1 MKESF
6 KNRAIENLE
15 AAELLFENG
24 KYNASAN
31 RAYYAAFHLA
41 IAALYSKSIKPNIDH
56 RSVQSL
62 FSDLFFNKRKVFPS
76 KYKIYLNNM
85 QDFRNIADYKQGLS
99 KNNSKKQLNDAKEFF
114 TIISGVFNE
123 NQL

>member
-31 RAYYAAFHLA
+31 RAYYAAFHSA
-41 IAALYSKSIKPNIDH
+41 IAALYSKRIKPNIDH

-62 FSDLFFNKRKVFPS
+62 FNDMFINKRKIIPAEF
-76 KYKIYLNNM
+76 KRYLSDLQNV
-85 QDFRNIADYKQGLS
+85 RNIADYKNGVSKKISKEQIEKS
-99 KNNSKKQLNDAKEFF
+99 KNFIDVILKV
-114 TIISGVFNE
+114 II
-123 NQL
+123 

>member
-1 MKESF
+1 
-6 KNRAIENLE
+6 
-15 AAELLFENG
+15 
-24 KYNASAN
+24 
-31 RAYYAAFHLA
+31 
-41 IAALYSKSIKPNIDH
+41 
-56 RSVQSL
+56 
-62 FSDLFFNKRKVFPS
+62 
-76 KYKIYLNNM
+76 LNNM

>member
-6 KNRAIENLE
+6 KSRAIENLE

-41 IAALYSKSIKPNIDH
+41 IAALFSNSIKPNIDH

-62 FSDLFFNKRKVFPS
+62 FSDLFFSQVIHFLCCRHGNHQIVQHCTCRIWRVWK
-76 KYKIYLNNM
+76 
-85 QDFRNIADYKQGLS
+85 
-99 KNNSKKQLNDAKEFF
+99 
-114 TIISGVFNE
+114 
-123 NQL
+123 

>member
-15 AAELLFENG
+15 AATILFENK

-41 IAALYSKSIKPNIDH
+41 IAALYSNSIKPNIDH

-76 KYKIYLNNM
+76 KYKVYLNNM

-99 KNNSKKQLNDAKEFF
+99 QKNARKQLNDAKDFF
-114 TIISGVFNE
+114 SIIKGAIDE
-123 NQL
+123 N

>member
-31 RAYYAAFHLA
+31 RAYYAAFHSA
-41 IAALYSKSIKPNIDH
+41 IAAVYNAGINPTIDHKSIH
-56 RSVQSL
+56 SL
-62 FSDLFFNKRKVFPS
+62 FSDYYFNRRKIINS
-76 KYKIYLNNM
+76 KYKGFLSDL
-85 QDFRNIADYKQGLS
+85 QDKRNHADYRLGV
-99 KNNSKKQLNDAKEFF
+99 SKKVSRQQLFNAREFVNLVLKV
-114 TIISGVFNE
+114 IE
-123 NQL
+123 

>member
-41 IAALYSKSIKPNIDH
+41 IAALYAKSIKPNIDH

-123 NQL
+123 N